1 MTDTTVELDNVTLT
15 STDNTEVLIETGTTE
30 PCIENKTGVVEGY
43 KKEYSIVG
51 DGLYASI
58 SADDAPQWL
67 LNVVDTV
74 VINSLANGLTD
85 VELLKNSVLTALS
98 ELDVAK
104 NQYQELINIEATV
117 EGVVASRLATLN
129 ATVDA
134 NSATI
139 SDLEVSKVTADE
151 ALTIAANHL
160 ESEVNDGSVSAAIS
174 TLQTTLTTPIVANA
188 NSIDTLSSTINDPNT
203 GLSATASATESLQTY
218 VGIDAAG
225 ASSGTGL
232 SAYLEGS
239 DGEIGTA
246 GSQLLNDIEV
256 GAAVVESKFAYNSN
270 LNINGNYYNSGF
282 GLNSSLIDP
291 GSGIPAGESEFWIN
305 ADKFRFTNTGQ
316 TGTAT
321 PFTIDANGAVPN
333 VTFNGL
339 VTFGNSQTGTIDEAI
354 ASSIDSIQVGDKNI
368 NITDNLIPTTSLI
381 SDINNAGYQFIGD
394 PVKSSVAGIDTFAEP
409 QVVLDSNDE
418 VYSPYVDEM
427 FPPYYYRFG
436 IKGITNLNSVFKVT
450 TVNASNVVTYGDVTY
465 SMNAGETLVS
475 TEWYIVEGLVNP
487 FGGDNTGLNGSIRT
501 SDGSKIGTI
510 TNFAL
515 PSDAD
520 KLVLGWVGPCTISR
534 MKLAKITADTFTG
547 SVASI
552 DYVDSAATSVIDT
565 VNNAGY
571 LLPEGVQ
578 DAIENNVT
586 TIDGS
591 KITTGSLSALSADLG
606 IVTAGKM
613 QSTDGK
619 FVIDLDN
626 KFIRIEV

>member
-1 MTDTTVELDNVTLT
+1 MTDTTVELDNVILT
-15 STDNTEVLIETGTTE
+15 SADNTEVLIEASTTE

-51 DGLYASI
+51 DGLYASV
-58 SADDAPQWL
+58 SAEEAPQWL

-74 VINSLANGLTD
+74 VTNSLANGLTD

-104 NQYQELINIEATV
+104 NQYQELINIEATI

-151 ALTIAANHL
+151 ALTIAASHL
-160 ESEVNDGSVSAAIS
+160 ASEVNDGSVSAAIG

-291 GSGIPAGESEFWIN
+291 GSGIPVGESEFWIN

-321 PFTIDANGAVPN
+321 PFTIDAGGAVPN

-354 ASSIDSIQVGDKNI
+354 ANS
-368 NITDNLIPTTSLI
+368 
-381 SDINNAGYQFIGD
+381 GY
-394 PVKSSVAGIDTFAEP
+394 V
-409 QVVLDSNDE
+409 
-418 VYSPYVDEM
+418 
-427 FPPYYYRFG
+427 
-436 IKGITNLNSVFKVT
+436 
-450 TVNASNVVTYGDVTY
+450 
-465 SMNAGETLVS
+465 
-475 TEWYIVEGLVNP
+475 
-487 FGGDNTGLNGSIRT
+487 
-501 SDGSKIGTI
+501 
-510 TNFAL
+510 
-515 PSDAD
+515 
-520 KLVLGWVGPCTISR
+520 
-534 MKLAKITADTFTG
+534 
-547 SVASI
+547 
-552 DYVDSAATSVIDT
+552 
-565 VNNAGY
+565 
-571 LLPEGVQ
+571 LPEGVA
-578 DAIENNVT
+578 DAINNNTT

-591 KITTGSLSALSADLG
+591 KITTGSLSALSANLG
-606 IVTAGKM
+606 TVTAGKM
-613 QSTDGK
+613 ESTDGK

-626 KFIRIEV
+626 RFIRIEA